1 MWADLWKL
9 ELLFEVFTFLW
20 KLLND
25 GLPVRR
31 ESANRNLITDASCP
45 LCAIEEG
52 CLDLFFFDE
61 RSSIIAY
68 NLACA
73 MCLRSH
79 SPLEGN

>member
-20 KLLND
+20 KLLDD

-52 CLDLFFFDE
+52 CLDRLF
-61 RSSIIAY
+61 IAY

-73 MCLRSH
+73 MCLRSC